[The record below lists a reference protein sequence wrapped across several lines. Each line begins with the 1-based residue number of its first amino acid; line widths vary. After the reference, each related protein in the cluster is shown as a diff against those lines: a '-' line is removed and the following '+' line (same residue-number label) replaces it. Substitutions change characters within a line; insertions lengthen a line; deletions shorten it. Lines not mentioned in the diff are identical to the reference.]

1 MSGLQAG
8 FELTRFPTYV
18 EGLDEAIEGGIP
30 KGHVILV
37 QGPSGSMK
45 STLAY
50 SILHHNVRAGNA
62 RGLYVSF
69 EQSRPSILFQMKSC
83 GFKTEE
89 VGETLAVLDLALI
102 RKSIGEITGSSWLE
116 VFKMYVKSLR
126 DQIGYDMVV
135 LDSIT
140 ALSVVSKPKE
150 PRVEVFRLFEWL
162 KEHGFTVFTVAED
175 VPAHLGDS
183 TLQDEVI
190 LCDGVLRLDMVPINV
205 VDVQRRLKIPKMRG
219 VHHSLG
225 YFDFEVKDGKF
236 FATKA
241 VAD

>member
-1 MSGLQAG
+1 M
-8 FELTRFPTYV
+8 TRYPTYI
-18 EGLDEAIEGGIP
+18 EGLDAFLEGGIP
-30 KGHVILV
+30 KGHVVLI

-45 STLAY
+45 STIAY

-83 GFKTEE
+83 GFRTEE
-89 VGETLAVLDLALI
+89 VGENLAVLDLALI

-126 DQIGYDMVV
+126 EQIGYDLMV

-150 PRVEVFRLFEWL
+150 PRVEIFRLFDWL
-162 KEHGFTVFTVAED
+162 KEHGFTVLTVSEETPPNAI
-175 VPAHLGDS
+175 DS
-183 TLQDEVI
+183 TMHDEVI
-190 LCDGVLRLDMVPINV
+190 LSDGVIRLDMVPINV
-205 VDVQRRLKIPKMRG
+205 VDVKRRLKVPKMRG
-219 VHHSLG
+219 VHHALG
-225 YFDFEVKDGKF
+225 YFDFEIKAGKF
-236 FATKA
+236 WATKA
-241 VAD
+241 VVD

>member
-1 MSGLQAG
+1 MR
-8 FELTRFPTYV
+8 FLTLARYPTFV
-18 EGLDEAIEGGIP
+18 EGLDESLEGGIP
-30 KGHVILV
+30 QGHVVLV

-89 VGETLAVLDLALI
+89 VGENLAVLDLALI

-126 DQIGYDMVV
+126 EQIGYDLMV

-150 PRVEVFRLFEWL
+150 PRVEIFRLFEWL
-162 KEHGFTVFTVAED
+162 KEHGFTVLTIAED
-175 VPAHLGDS
+175 MPPNIADATMH
-183 TLQDEVI
+183 DEVI
-190 LCDGVLRLDMVPINV
+190 LADGVIRLDMVPINV
-205 VDVQRRLKIPKMRG
+205 VDVKRRLKIPKMRG
-219 VHHSLG
+219 VKHNLG
-225 YFDFEVKDGKF
+225 YFDFEIKGGKF
-236 FATKA
+236 SATKSI
-241 VAD
+241 VD

>member
-1 MSGLQAG
+1 MAG
-8 FELTRFPTYV
+8 RFPTFI
-18 EGLDEAIEGGIP
+18 EGLDETLDGGIP
-30 KGHVILV
+30 QGHVILV

-83 GFKTEE
+83 GFHTDE
-89 VGETLAVLDLALI
+89 VGENLAVLDLALI

-175 VPAHLGDS
+175 VALNAADNWH
-183 TLQDEVI
+183 QDEVI
-190 LCDGVLRLDMVPINV
+190 LCDGVIRLDMIPINV
-205 VDVQRRLKIPKMRG
+205 VDVKRRLKIPKMRG
-219 VHHSLG
+219 VKHPLG
-225 YFDFEVKDGKF
+225 YFDFEIRGGKF
-236 FATKA
+236 SAAKA
-241 VAD
+241 VVD